1 MPRILVFSLLAL
13 VTVALVAAPA
23 PPKETTVTLTVTGL
37 HCEPC
42 ADTVQEALQKVK
54 GVKEAKVSFDDKE
67 AVVKY
72 DPAACKVDDL
82 LKAVREAKGMSTY
95 DAKVKAKK

>member
-1 MPRILVFSLLAL
+1 MVLSLLAL

-23 PPKETTVTLTVTGL
+23 KDATVTLTVTGL

-54 GVKEAKVSFDDKE
+54 GVKEAKVSYDDKE

-72 DPAACKVDDL
+72 DPGACKVDDL
-82 LKAVREAKGMSTY
+82 LKAVREAKGMSKY
-95 DAKVKAKK
+95 DATVKK